1 MWVMYETYRL
11 LYARTY
17 LGIFLVRERASQCF
31 VPMGECVRH
40 TLMYSSKNER
50 ELICVVRSSF
60 VASC

>member
-31 VPMGECVRH
+31 VPMGECVRE
-40 TLMYSSKNER
+40 TYINVFE
-50 ELICVVRSSF
+50 
-60 VASC
+60 